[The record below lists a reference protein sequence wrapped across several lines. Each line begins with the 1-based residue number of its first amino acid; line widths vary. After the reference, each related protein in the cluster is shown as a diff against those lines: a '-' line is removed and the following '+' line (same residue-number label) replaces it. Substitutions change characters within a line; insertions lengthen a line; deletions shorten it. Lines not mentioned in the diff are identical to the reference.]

1 MMFCQNCGAQLNEGT
16 KFCPNCGTLVQTAG
30 VQAGAPI
37 QQEMPPAAV
46 EPPVAEPTPTPTPA
60 PAPAPAPTAVVE
72 KETVPPVQA
81 APQPTP
87 EPIPYQQAV
96 PQPTPFQQAPPQ
108 PAPFRP
114 AAPQQAPYQQ
124 AAPQQAPYQQAA
136 PQPAPYQQ
144 AAPLQAPYQQPAPQP
159 GMYQQPYAQPQVPPA
174 QPPYQQPAQGYAPTE
189 AQMKKGM
196 AILSYF
202 GILVLIP
209 IFAAKN
215 DPFAR
220 YHANQG
226 LVLFILLT
234 VCSVLSNVLTNILYD
249 ISPVLVL
256 VVSGLF
262 GLLTFVFCIFALIG
276 IIRAAKGQMKP
287 LPIIGGIKIL
297 K

>member
-1 MMFCQNCGAQLNEGT
+1 MMFCQNCGTQLNEGT
-16 KFCPNCGTLVQTAG
+16 KFCPNCGTLVQA
-30 VQAGAPI
+30 AEA
-37 QQEMPPAAV
+37 PAA
-46 EPPVAEPTPTPTPA
+46 APTPQAAAPAAPEPLAAAPVQEAPA
-60 PAPAPAPTAVVE
+60 PAPAPAAAPTAVLK
-72 KETVPPVQA
+72 KEAVPPEQAVHQPAPYPPA
-81 APQPTP
+81 APQP
-87 EPIPYQQAV
+87 
-96 PQPTPFQQAPPQ
+96 
-108 PAPFRP
+108 
-114 AAPQQAPYQQ
+114 
-124 AAPQQAPYQQAA
+124 APYQQAA

-144 AAPLQAPYQQPAPQP
+144 A
-159 GMYQQPYAQPQVPPA
+159 YAQPQVPPA
-174 QPPYQQPAQGYAPTE
+174 QPPYQQPAPGYAPTE

-234 VCSVLSNVLTNILYD
+234 VCSVLPNVLTNILYE